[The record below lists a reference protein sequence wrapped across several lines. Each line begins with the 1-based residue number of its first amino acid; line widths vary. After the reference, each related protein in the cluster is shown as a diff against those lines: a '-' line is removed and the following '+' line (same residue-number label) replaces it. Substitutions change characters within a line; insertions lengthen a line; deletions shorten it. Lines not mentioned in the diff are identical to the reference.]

1 VTLRPWRLDD
11 VPAVVAICD
20 DPLSAAYTTVP
31 APYSETDAHDWL
43 ATHHVNLASGD
54 GADFAVTDAADGD
67 VLGSIG
73 VRVHA
78 PGMAE
83 VGDITAPGAR
93 GRGVMTRAL
102 TLIVP
107 WAFAELG
114 LERLQL
120 GTFPG
125 NAASQRVAEKCGFVH
140 EGLLRRYAVQR
151 GVRVDLD
158 MFARIA
164 GD

>member
-1 VTLRPWRLDD
+1 MLPIPESPPSQHCRVPQTMPENHAPIALPEQDLSDGSVTLRPWRLDD

-83 VGDITAPGAR
+83 VGYITAPGSR
-93 GRGVMTRAL
+93 
-102 TLIVP
+102 
-107 WAFAELG
+107 
-114 LERLQL
+114 
-120 GTFPG
+120 
-125 NAASQRVAEKCGFVH
+125 
-140 EGLLRRYAVQR
+140 
-151 GVRVDLD
+151 
-158 MFARIA
+158 
-164 GD
+164 